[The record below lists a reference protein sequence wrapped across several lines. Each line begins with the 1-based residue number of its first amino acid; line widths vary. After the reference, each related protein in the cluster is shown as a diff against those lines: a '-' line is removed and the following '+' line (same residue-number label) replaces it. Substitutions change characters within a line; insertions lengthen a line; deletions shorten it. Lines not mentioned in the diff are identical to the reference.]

1 MFLGERVD
9 EFATRVADAHRMR
22 DECEAALLF
31 RFYVRS
37 MPTSDVRTL
46 NELQVQQ
53 LLTRAQSARLR
64 AADIPGV
71 TIHVT
76 EALGTQRRVLELFSF
91 VITRQFCMSEFWGSE
106 RPRHPKTPP
115 EAP

>member
-1 MFLGERVD
+1 MRCHARRAERERGRVSIALMTPRDGYSHTHHRLLGERVD

-64 AADIPGV
+64 SAQFV
-71 TIHVT
+71 
-76 EALGTQRRVLELFSF
+76 ELLCSRDET
-91 VITRQFCMSEFWGSE
+91 TRLCRM
-106 RPRHPKTPP
+106 
-115 EAP
+115 AI